1 MSLDF
6 IAIISYTLIIF
17 LLIIKIIKNE
27 RDKNLQ

>member
-6 IAIISYTLIIF
+6 IAIIIYTLIIF
-17 LLIIKIIKNE
+17 LLIFKIIKNE